1 MIKKRKKRTWT
12 KLEVKINTWNANSG
26 VTGAWLQKSLY
37 FRPVDNDLH
46 SDRAIGNCTRNA
58 TSCI

>member
-1 MIKKRKKRTWT
+1 MHDYTSPVHISIV
-12 KLEVKINTWNANSG
+12 LIVD
-26 VTGAWLQKSLY
+26 VPQKSLY